1 MKKSIPYLYAITLIL
16 VVGLVWWISE
26 KQVKL
31 LNVVVALLVLSVG
44 TFTAFWR
51 YLSLIQTK
59 INVIEEHIGQTE
71 IKRDVVD
78 RLTLV
83 VKKPYVNAIVWLAVI
98 GFIWII
104 SPPDIRVQNIALV
117 LPGLLIFEFKLLWSD
132 LTKLRIK
139 LDDLASISKPGSSLD
154 K

>member
-117 LPGLLIFEFKLLWSD
+117 LPGLLILEFKLLWSD